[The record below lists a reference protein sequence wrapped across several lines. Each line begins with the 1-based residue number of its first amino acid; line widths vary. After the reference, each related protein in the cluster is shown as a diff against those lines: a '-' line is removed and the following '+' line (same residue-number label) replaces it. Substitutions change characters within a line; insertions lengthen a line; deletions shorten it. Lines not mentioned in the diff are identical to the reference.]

1 MLDDV
6 KLKDGISTTVVTT
19 TLNEKGVAILFDI
32 IDDEALTTEA
42 AITDNYVEG
51 NFAIQDHIAIK
62 PKIYRLRGCVGEIVY
77 RSESDLFNFLNK
89 ELANHSLLQKTLNAT
104 KAIAAVS
111 GVVSNYTQAAMSIAR
126 QLESSYNRYK
136 KMLDEWKD
144 PSPIRGKRQ
153 QEVVSMLNFILQ
165 NRIPVTLHT
174 LKYDYDSEGLG
185 VNYEND
191 YYLQSVSSHQG
202 QNNFITDIEITI
214 KEVRYATTKITTLDK
229 SKFNFG
235 EVPTSDI
242 QKSAETNQG
251 IANTKNIPQK
261 TEKTIM
267 NTLKETAKD
276 AIKGSILE
284 KPARAIYNNKWC
296 QKVSNIVKN
305 EIEIRKNI
313 TAEDYATGRA
323 RSIYKERGGI
333 F

>member
-6 KLKDGISTTVVTT
+6 KLKGGISTTVVTT
-19 TLNEKGVAILFDI
+19 TLNEKGVAILFDV
-32 IDDEALTTEA
+32 IDDETLTTEA

-89 ELANHSLLQKTLNAT
+89 KLANHPQLQKTLNVT
-104 KAIAAVS
+104 KAIGAVS

-144 PSPIRGKRQ
+144 PSPIKGKRQ
-153 QEVVSMLNFILQ
+153 QEVVSMLNFVLQ

-185 VNYEND
+185 TNYENE

-214 KEVRYATTKITTLDK
+214 KEVRYATPKITTLDK

-235 EVPTSDI
+235 EVPTANI
-242 QKSAETNQG
+242 QKATETNQG
-251 IANTKNIPQK
+251 IATAQEPSKAGVEAFKKVIENKDHPIIGNIVQRSCNAL
-261 TEKTIM
+261 TI
-267 NTLKETAKD
+267 NSGKILTGE
-276 AIKGSILE
+276 GSSSLNKLIGSF
-284 KPARAIYNNKWC
+284 ARGVFTTGY
-296 QKVSNIVKN
+296 NIVK
-305 EIEIRKNI
+305 
-313 TAEDYATGRA
+313 G
-323 RSIYKERGGI
+323 